1 MPLSFLAIV
10 GPTASGKTSLSLEV
24 GRHLDVEVISMD
36 SRQVYRGMDV
46 GTGKVTLRER
56 ALLPH
61 HGLDLRDPDERYSAG
76 QFARDARSWIEDIL
90 GRERVPL
97 LVGGTG
103 FFLKALVQPLFP
115 EPEMDRRRLER
126 LRALLNPLPLEEL
139 RSFVRILDPDRE
151 QEAAKGGRQRLTR
164 AVEVPLLTG
173 RTLSS
178 WHDEEDSAAE
188 PVRGLVIL
196 LDLPRETL
204 YDRINARV
212 GRMLL
217 GGWVEEVQG
226 LLRGGYGPQ
235 DPGMTGAG
243 YREIVRL
250 LQEGSGLQETAEE
263 IRRSHRRYARR
274 QLTWYRHQLPG
285 GFVALDA
292 TMPVDRMA
300 LRVMA
305 EWEGALAPGS

>member
-1 MPLSFLAIV
+1 MPPSFLAIV

-90 GRERVPL
+90 GRDRVPL

-115 EPEMDRRRLER
+115 EPEMDRGRLER

-139 RSFVRILDPDRE
+139 RAFVRILDPDRE

-226 LLRGGYGPQ
+226 LLQGGYGPQ